1 MCIIDI
7 LQAYDTGKKLEN
19 LIKSQMSE
27 EIGKKEISA
36 VNPKTYRERFLQYL
50 ERITVP
56 TEGLNTSLQANRR
69 ALKLKLN
76 EEDAGQ
82 VGSCSCSM

>member
-27 EIGKKEISA
+27 DIGKKEVRRGGGA
-36 VNPKTYRERFLQYL
+36 CAGGTRGLTCRRFP
-50 ERITVP
+50 R
-56 TEGLNTSLQANRR
+56 
-69 ALKLKLN
+69 
-76 EEDAGQ
+76 
-82 VGSCSCSM
+82 

>member
-1 MCIIDI
+1 VQWQRDFGGLEGRLDGQPQVYIMCIIDI

-36 VNPKTYRERFLQYL
+36 VNPKVRFCILC
-50 ERITVP
+50 
-56 TEGLNTSLQANRR
+56 NRHHD
-69 ALKLKLN
+69 LK
-76 EEDAGQ
+76 
-82 VGSCSCSM
+82 SRC